1 MQTAKWKAPV
11 LREGQRVRL
20 GRRRGTVEAA
30 FADLTL
36 VRWDGALVCDV
47 YHRPVVG
54 GPAWA
59 YPRKVKG

>member
-1 MQTAKWKAPV
+1 VKTAKREAPV
-11 LREGQRVRL
+11 VRARDRVQL
-20 GRRRGTVEAA
+20 GRLRGTVEAA

-36 VRWDGALVCDV
+36 VRWDGEVVSAV